1 MWLVVG
7 LGNPGSQYARN
18 RHNIGFRALDLCASR
33 WKVGASEWREK
44 FSGLFAR
51 ARLGDEELVLLAPQT
66 YMNLSGESV
75 QKAMAFFKVPLDR
88 VLVLHDELDLPWKDV
103 RIKVGGG
110 HAGNNGIRSIIQ
122 HCGEA
127 FVRVRMGIGK
137 PPRGTTESWVLGD
150 FDAMES
156 AELPD
161 VLNAAALAAEAVL
174 QVGPAAAMNALHSKG
189 VGHGKG
195 ASSKKSS

>member
-18 RHNIGFRALDLCASR
+18 RHNVGFRALDLVASR
-33 WKVGASEWREK
+33 WSAGPMKDK
-44 FSGLFAR
+44 FSGLWTKASFA
-51 ARLGDEELVLLAPQT
+51 GEDLVLLAPQT

-75 QKAMAFFKVPLDR
+75 QKAMAFFKVPLGN
-88 VLVLHDELDLPWKDV
+88 VLVMHDELDLPWKDV
-103 RIKVGGG
+103 RIKLGGG
-110 HAGNNGIRSIIQ
+110 HAGNNGIRSIMQ
-122 HCGEA
+122 HCGA
-127 FVRVRMGIGK
+127 DFVRVRIGIGK

-161 VLNAAALAAEAVL
+161 VLSAAALAAEAVIQL
-174 QVGPAAAMNALHSKG
+174 GVSAAMNR
-189 VGHGKG
+189 VHGK
-195 ASSKKSS
+195 SPSPKKA

>member
-7 LGNPGSQYARN
+7 LGNPGSQYAKN
-18 RHNIGFRALDLCASR
+18 RHNVGFRALELCASR
-33 WKVGASEWREK
+33 WSAGPMKEK
-44 FSGLFAR
+44 FSGLWSKASFA
-51 ARLGDEELVLLAPQT
+51 GEELVLLEPQT

-75 QKAMAFFKVPLDR
+75 QKAMAFFKIPLAS

-110 HAGNNGIRSIIQ
+110 HAGNNGIRSIMQ
-122 HCGEA
+122 HCGA
-127 FVRVRMGIGK
+127 DFVRVRMGIGK

-161 VLNAAALAAEAVL
+161 VLQAAALAAEAVL
-174 QVGPAAAMNALHSKG
+174 QVGAEAAMNK
-189 VGHGKG
+189 VHGKG
-195 ASSKKSS
+195 GRGPNKPAKN

>member
-7 LGNPGSQYARN
+7 LGNPGDQYARN
-18 RHNIGFRALDLCASR
+18 RHNVGFRVLDLLASR
-33 WKVGASEWREK
+33 WRAGPMKEK
-44 FSGLFAR
+44 FSGLWTKA
-51 ARLGDEELVLLAPQT
+51 AYAGEDVVLLAPQT

-75 QKAMAFFKVPLDR
+75 QKAMTFFKVPLES
-88 VLVLHDELDLPWKDV
+88 VVVVHDELDLPWKDV

-110 HAGNNGIRSIIQ
+110 HAGNNGIRSIMQ
-122 HCGEA
+122 HCGAE
-127 FVRVRMGIGK
+127 FVRVRVGIGK

-161 VLNAAALAAEAVL
+161 VLNAASLAAEAVL
-174 QVGPAAAMNALHSKG
+174 QVGAEAAMNK
-189 VGHGKG
+189 VHGKG
-195 ASSKKSS
+195 PKRT

>member
-7 LGNPGSQYARN
+7 LGNPGPSYARN
-18 RHNIGFRALDLCASR
+18 RHNIGFRALDLLASR
-33 WKVGASEWREK
+33 WSAPAMREK
-44 FSGLFAR
+44 FSGLTAKATFA
-51 ARLGDEELVLLAPQT
+51 AQDVFLLAPQT

-75 QKAMAFFKVPLDR
+75 QKAMAFFKVPLDH

-161 VLNAAALAAEAVL
+161 VIARAAVATESVL
-174 QVGPAAAMNALHSKG
+174 KAGVAAAMNTTNTKP
-189 VGHGKG
+189 GKP
-195 ASSKKSS
+195 KS

>member
-18 RHNIGFRALDLCASR
+18 RHNVGFRALDLVASR
-33 WKVGASEWREK
+33 WSAGPMKDK
-44 FSGLFAR
+44 FSGLWTKASFS
-51 ARLGDEELVLLAPQT
+51 GEDLVLLAPQT

-75 QKAMAFFKVPLDR
+75 QKAMAFFKVPLAN
-88 VLVLHDELDLPWKDV
+88 VLVMHDELDLPWKDV
-103 RIKVGGG
+103 RIKLGGG
-110 HAGNNGIRSIIQ
+110 HAGNNGIRSIMQ
-122 HCGEA
+122 HCGA
-127 FVRVRMGIGK
+127 DFVRVRIGIGK

-161 VLNAAALAAEAVL
+161 VLSAAALAAEAVIQL
-174 QVGPAAAMNALHSKG
+174 GVPAAMNR
-189 VGHGKG
+189 VHGK
-195 ASSKKSS
+195 SPSPKKA

>member
-18 RHNIGFRALDLCASR
+18 RHNVGFRALDLVASR
-33 WKVGASEWREK
+33 WSAGPMKDK
-44 FSGLFAR
+44 FSGLWTKASFA
-51 ARLGDEELVLLAPQT
+51 GEDLVLLAPQT

-75 QKAMAFFKVPLDR
+75 QKAMAFFKVPLGN
-88 VLVLHDELDLPWKDV
+88 VLVMHDELDLPWKDV
-103 RIKVGGG
+103 RIKLGGG
-110 HAGNNGIRSIIQ
+110 HAGNNGIRSIMQ
-122 HCGEA
+122 HCGA
-127 FVRVRMGIGK
+127 DFVRVRIGIGK

-161 VLNAAALAAEAVL
+161 VLSAAALAAEAVIQL
-174 QVGPAAAMNALHSKG
+174 GVAAAMNK
-189 VGHGKG
+189 VHGK
-195 ASSKKSS
+195 SPSPKKA

>member
-7 LGNPGSQYARN
+7 LGNPGSQYAKN
-18 RHNIGFRALDLCASR
+18 RHNIGFRALELCASR
-33 WKVGASEWREK
+33 WGAGAMKEK
-44 FSGLFAR
+44 FSGLWAKASFA
-51 ARLGDEELVLLAPQT
+51 GEELVLLEPQT

-75 QKAMAFFKVPLDR
+75 QKAMAFFKVPLAN
-88 VLVLHDELDLPWKDV
+88 VLVMHDELDLAWKDV

-110 HAGNNGIRSIIQ
+110 HAGNNGIRSIMQ
-122 HCGEA
+122 HCGA
-127 FVRVRMGIGK
+127 DFVRVRMGIGK

-161 VLNAAALAAEAVL
+161 VLQAAALAAEAVL
-174 QVGPAAAMNALHSKG
+174 QVGADAAMNK
-189 VGHGKG
+189 VHGKG
-195 ASSKKSS
+195 GRGPNKPAKN

>member
-7 LGNPGSQYARN
+7 LGNPGAQYART
-18 RHNIGFRALDLCASR
+18 RHNAGFRALELCASR

-51 ARLGDEELVLLAPQT
+51 TRLGDEELVLLAPQT

-75 QKAMAFFKVPLDR
+75 QKAMTFFKVPLAN
-88 VLVLHDELDLPWKDV
+88 VLVMHDELDLPWKDV
-103 RIKVGGG
+103 RIKIGGG
-110 HAGNNGIRSIIQ
+110 HAGNNGIRSIMQ
-122 HCGEA
+122 HCGA
-127 FVRVRMGIGK
+127 DFVRVRIGIGK

-161 VLNAAALAAEAVL
+161 VLNAAALAAEAVIQL
-174 QVGPAAAMNALHSKG
+174 GVSAAMNR
-189 VGHGKG
+189 VHGKG
-195 ASSKKSS
+195 PPSKKKA

>member
-7 LGNPGSQYARN
+7 LGNPGAQYARN
-18 RHNIGFRALDLCASR
+18 RHNIGFRALDLLIER
-33 WKVGASEWREK
+33 WRAGTLKEK
-44 FSGLFAR
+44 FSGVWAKTTFA
-51 ARLGDEELVLLAPQT
+51 GDDVVLLAPQT

-75 QKAMAFFKVPLDR
+75 QKAMTFFKVPLAN

-103 RIKVGGG
+103 RIKLGGG

-122 HCGEA
+122 HCGA
-127 FVRVRMGIGK
+127 DFVRIRMGIGK

-156 AELPD
+156 AELAD
-161 VLNAAALAAEAVL
+161 VLSAAALAAEAVL
-174 QVGPAAAMNALHSKG
+174 ELGVSAAMNR
-189 VGHGKG
+189 VHGKG
-195 ASSKKSS
+195 ASSSKKA

>member
-18 RHNIGFRALDLCASR
+18 RHNVGFRALDLVASR
-33 WKVGASEWREK
+33 WSAGPMKDK
-44 FSGLFAR
+44 FSGLWTKASFS
-51 ARLGDEELVLLAPQT
+51 GEDLVLLAPQT

-75 QKAMAFFKVPLDR
+75 QKAMAFFKVPLAN
-88 VLVLHDELDLPWKDV
+88 VLVMHDELDLPWKDV
-103 RIKVGGG
+103 RIKLGGG
-110 HAGNNGIRSIIQ
+110 HAGNNGIRSIMQ
-122 HCGEA
+122 HCGA
-127 FVRVRMGIGK
+127 DFVRVRIGIGE

-161 VLNAAALAAEAVL
+161 VLSAAALAAEAVIQL
-174 QVGPAAAMNALHSKG
+174 GVPAAMNR
-189 VGHGKG
+189 VHGK
-195 ASSKKSS
+195 SPSPKKA

>member
-7 LGNPGSQYARN
+7 LGNPGAQYARN
-18 RHNIGFRALDLCASR
+18 RHNVGFRVLDLLVSR
-33 WKVGASEWREK
+33 WGGGPMKEK
-44 FSGLFAR
+44 FSGLWTKASFA
-51 ARLGDEELVLLAPQT
+51 GEDVVLLAPQT

-75 QKAMAFFKVPLDR
+75 QKAMAFFKVPLSN
-88 VLVLHDELDLPWKDV
+88 VLVAHDELDLPWKDV

-110 HAGNNGIRSIIQ
+110 HAGNNGIRSIMQ
-122 HCGEA
+122 HCGA
-127 FVRVRMGIGK
+127 DFVRVRVGIGK

-174 QVGPAAAMNALHSKG
+174 QVGPAAAMNK
-189 VGHGKG
+189 VHGKG
-195 ASSKKSS
+195 PKKT

>member
-7 LGNPGSQYARN
+7 LGNPGPSYARN
-18 RHNIGFRALDLCASR
+18 RHNVGFRALDLLTSR
-33 WKVGASEWREK
+33 WSGGPMKEK
-44 FSGLFAR
+44 FSGLWTKASF
-51 ARLGDEELVLLAPQT
+51 GGEDVTLLAPQT

-75 QKAMAFFKVPLDR
+75 QKAMTFFKVPLEN

-103 RIKVGGG
+103 RIKLGGG
-110 HAGNNGIRSIIQ
+110 HAGNNGIRSIMQ
-122 HCGEA
+122 HCGA
-127 FVRVRMGIGK
+127 DFVRVRMGIGK

-150 FDAMES
+150 FDTMES

-174 QVGPAAAMNALHSKG
+174 RVGVAAAMNK
-189 VGHGKG
+189 VHGKG
-195 ASSKKSS
+195 PKGGKPPATT

>member
-18 RHNIGFRALDLCASR
+18 RHNVGFRVLELCASR
-33 WKVGASEWREK
+33 WGAGPMKEK
-44 FSGLFAR
+44 FSGLWTKASFASE
-51 ARLGDEELVLLAPQT
+51 DVVLLEPQT

-75 QKAMAFFKVPLDR
+75 QKAMAFFKVPLR
-88 VLVLHDELDLPWKDV
+88 NLLVMHDELDLPWKDV

-110 HAGNNGIRSIIQ
+110 HAGHNGIRSIMQ
-122 HCGEA
+122 HCGA
-127 FVRVRMGIGK
+127 DFVRLRIGIGK

-161 VLNAAALAAEAVL
+161 VLSAAALAAEAVL
-174 QVGPAAAMNALHSKG
+174 QVGVAAAMNK
-189 VGHGKG
+189 VHGKE
-195 ASSKKSS
+195 KPPREKR